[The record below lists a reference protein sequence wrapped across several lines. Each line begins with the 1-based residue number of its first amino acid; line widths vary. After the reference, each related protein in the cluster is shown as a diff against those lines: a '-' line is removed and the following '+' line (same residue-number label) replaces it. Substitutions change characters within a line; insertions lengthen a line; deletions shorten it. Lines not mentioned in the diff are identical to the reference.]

1 MLKKNE
7 GDKMI
12 DVCLAGTG
20 GMMPL
25 PNRWL
30 TSLWVEYNGKAA
42 IVDCGEGTQIAL
54 AQHGCKLNKIDAI
67 FITHFHADHISGLS
81 GLLLSIGNT
90 GKKGYITFEN
100 RLLHGMY
107 GFIPFLIQNAVAY
120 GLDVFDRSSFTLI

>member
-1 MLKKNE
+1 
-7 GDKMI
+7 
-12 DVCLAGTG
+12 
-20 GMMPL
+20 MPL

-81 GLLLSIGNT
+81 GLLLS
-90 GKKGYITFEN
+90 
-100 RLLHGMY
+100 LS
-107 GFIPFLIQNAVAY
+107 LIH
-120 GLDVFDRSSFTLI
+120 I